1 MKTLLIRLLPILFVL
16 GSSISAAAPP
26 PAPAPSAPLA
36 GTVLEVKD
44 VDQYT
49 YLRLKTKDGEMWAA
63 VPTSKVKVGAS
74 VSIANP
80 QVMTGFRSKTLNKT
94 FDRIVFGTLA
104 GPGEQSAQPDLKSM
118 HADAG
123 KGPAAPDVKVEKAK
137 GPNAQTV
144 AGIATGAATLKDKP
158 VLVRGQV
165 VKFTANVMGKNWI
178 HLRDGTGSAAVG
190 SNDVLVVTTDTAAVG
205 DVVLVKGTVRTDR
218 NLGSGYSYKVLVE
231 DASVTK

>member
-1 MKTLLIRLLPILFVL
+1 MKTLLIRLLPLLLVL
-16 GSSISAAAPP
+16 GASISAAAPP
-26 PAPAPSAPLA
+26 AAPAASAPLA

-44 VDQYT
+44 VEQYT

-80 QVMTGFRSKTLNKT
+80 QMMTGFHSKSLNKT

-104 GPGEQSAQPDLKSM
+104 GTGDQNAQLDMKSM
-118 HADAG
+118 HAGAG
-123 KGPAAPDVKVEKAK
+123 KAQAVPDVKVEKAK

-144 AGIATGAATLKDKP
+144 AGITTGAATLKDKP

-178 HLRDGTGSAAVG
+178 HLRDGTGSATVG

-205 DVVLVKGTVRTDR
+205 DVVTVKGTVRTDR
-218 NLGSGYSYKVLVE
+218 NLGPGYNYKVLVE
-231 DASVTK
+231 DANVTK

>member
-1 MKTLLIRLLPILFVL
+1 MKTLLIRLLPLLLVL
-16 GSSISAAAPP
+16 GTSISAAAPP
-26 PAPAPSAPLA
+26 AAPAPGGPLA

-44 VDQYT
+44 VEQYT

-80 QVMTGFRSKTLNKT
+80 QMMTGFHSKSLNKT

-104 GPGEQSAQPDLKSM
+104 GSGDQNAQLDMKSM
-118 HADAG
+118 HAGAG
-123 KGPAAPDVKVEKAK
+123 KAQAVPDVKVEKAK

-144 AGIATGAATLKDKP
+144 AGITTGAATLKDKP

-178 HLRDGTGSAAVG
+178 HLRDGTGSATVG

-205 DVVLVKGTVRTDR
+205 DVVTVKGMVRTDR
-218 NLGSGYSYKVLVE
+218 NLGPGYNYKVLVE